1 MVARPACR
9 VRLDPI
15 KAEVPQSKF
24 IDKDINS
31 PNRIVIA
38 DIIVKQCRKQS
49 ALVPILPDNKA
60 HRRPLQIA
68 GESYHIRRFH
78 TASTLSSRSAVAW
91 ARPTLA
97 EHDHSGRDS
106 VLVLAARD

>member
-38 DIIVKQCRKQS
+38 DISSSSAGNKVLWFRSCPTTKRIVDPSKSQE
-49 ALVPILPDNKA
+49 N
-60 HRRPLQIA
+60 
-68 GESYHIRRFH
+68 HII
-78 TASTLSSRSAVAW
+78 
-91 ARPTLA
+91 
-97 EHDHSGRDS
+97 
-106 VLVLAARD
+106 

>member
-78 TASTLSSRSAVAW
+78 TASGQADMTNQRCQRKWTIATTDGAAVM
-91 ARPTLA
+91 P
-97 EHDHSGRDS
+97 
-106 VLVLAARD
+106 